1 MSPTPS
7 STATDTRRDGVVVI
21 VEDNASI
28 IGALKL
34 TLQIKHLAS
43 TAYSSAEA
51 MLEDM
56 EVRDERIWVP
66 VDGQKVPM
74 IFGLIDLN
82 LPDLNGF
89 ALATQLRAHAPTL
102 PMAIMTASLK
112 EDRVFQG
119 PIPDGVPCL
128 TKPFRFHELEALL
141 DKLP

>member
-1 MSPTPS
+1 MSS
-7 STATDTRRDGVVVI
+7 ASTTTSAATRQDGVVVI
-21 VEDNASI
+21 VEDDAHI

-34 TLQIKHLAS
+34 TLQVKHMAS
-43 TAYSSAEA
+43 TAYRSAEA
-51 MLEDM
+51 LLDDM

-82 LPDLNGF
+82 LPNLNGF
-89 ALATQLRAHAPTL
+89 ALATRLRAHAPTL
-102 PMAIMTASLK
+102 PMAIMTASF
-112 EDRVFQG
+112 EDDRAFKG